1 METLEKLAQRYQQL
15 KAAEDEVKT
24 ARREAGEA
32 LAAALEHPYEG
43 SKTYEVGG
51 YRITIKSTINRK
63 VDWELFDGVAF
74 SLPSGIPSPVIT
86 KRELDTVG
94 LRWIQKHEPEVY
106 ARLATAITAKPG
118 AVQVEV
124 RDV

>member
-15 KAAEDEVKT
+15 KAAEDEAKT

-32 LAAALEHPYEG
+32 LASALEHPDEG
-43 SKTYEVGG
+43 SKTHKVGG
-51 YRITIKSTINRK
+51 YRITIKGTVNRK

-74 SLPSGIPSPVIT
+74 SLPPGIPAPVVV
-86 KRELDTVG
+86 KRELDVVG
-94 LRWIQKHEPEVY
+94 LRWLQREQPEVY
-106 ARLATAITAKPG
+106 ARIARAITAKPG
-118 AVQVEV
+118 AVLVEV